1 MNTGLRIFL
10 TLIFFQILLS
20 GEIQAQYTI
29 DICQKKAAENYP
41 LIRQYGLIESSKMYD
56 LKNAGMAYLPQVAF
70 QAKAS
75 YQSDVTEIPLN
86 IPGINIES
94 LSKDQYNTAV
104 QVDQLVWDGGITSLR
119 KSAIRQQ
126 SELERSKVDVDM
138 YAIKERVSQTYFGIV
153 LIDKQIEQLNLLLKD
168 LDRNLN
174 RIRSY
179 MDNGLANQSDIDLI
193 NVEIINAGQK
203 MCELNAGRK
212 AYISVLSSMM
222 GVEPDFKATFEV
234 PQHLTVSKEIKRPE
248 LSVMANQSK
257 LLDIQAGMVRSQLR
271 PRFGLYFQA
280 GYGRPGLNML
290 ENQFSPFYIAG
301 VKAVWSLGGLYTRKN
316 ELNMIDINKKRIE
329 NTRDAFIYNTN
340 LQVIIQSEEIDKIA
354 ELLRRDDEIIFL
366 REKILTAAEI
376 KQSEGVISV
385 SELMHEMN
393 QLDGAR
399 VTRARHE
406 VELLMAKYNLKITTN
421 N

>member
-1 MNTGLRIFL
+1 M
-10 TLIFFQILLS
+10 
-20 GEIQAQYTI
+20 
-29 DICQKKAAENYP
+29 
-41 LIRQYGLIESSKMYD
+41 
-56 LKNAGMAYLPQVAF
+56 
-70 QAKAS
+70 
-75 YQSDVTEIPLN
+75 
-86 IPGINIES
+86 
-94 LSKDQYNTAV
+94 
-104 QVDQLVWDGGITSLR
+104 
-119 KSAIRQQ
+119 
-126 SELERSKVDVDM
+126 
-138 YAIKERVSQTYFGIV
+138 
-153 LIDKQIEQLNLLLKD
+153 
-168 LDRNLN
+168 
-174 RIRSY
+174 
-179 MDNGLANQSDIDLI
+179 
-193 NVEIINAGQK
+193 
-203 MCELNAGRK
+203 
-212 AYISVLSSMM
+212 
-222 GVEPDFKATFEV
+222 

-257 LLDIQAGMVRSQLR
+257 LLDTQAGMVRSQLR

-354 ELLRRDDEIIFL
+354 ELLRRDDEIISL
-366 REKILTAAEI
+366 RERILTAAEI
-376 KQSEGVISV
+376 KQSEGIISV